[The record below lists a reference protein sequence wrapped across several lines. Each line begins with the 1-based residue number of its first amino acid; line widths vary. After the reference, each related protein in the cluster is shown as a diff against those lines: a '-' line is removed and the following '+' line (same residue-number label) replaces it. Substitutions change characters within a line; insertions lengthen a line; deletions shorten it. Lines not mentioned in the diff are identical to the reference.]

1 MSSAESDMEKMDGA
15 SKARLEKIRGLSLVR
30 DEPATARAGRP
41 SRVVLLLLGVLVVQ
55 TLGFAYFVIS
65 RSGEGPGPAVPA
77 PVAVAGAATSATGA
91 KSGVPAAGADA
102 GVQLQAQGFVI
113 AMRQATV
120 STRVAGIVTEVPV
133 DVGDFVERGQVV
145 GVLNSDLAEQDLQ
158 LAEKELS
165 SLRSLVA
172 RERAKK
178 EQAESEYQ
186 RELLL
191 EKGNYTTR
199 ARIEEKKAASVVA
212 STALASTVA
221 ELDVGEVR
229 VRQQRSLLGNY
240 TIRAPFSGIVVE
252 RNSQVGELVAP
263 MSAGGSFTRTGI
275 CTIVDMDSLIL
286 VVDVGEQQI
295 QHVKVGQSVA
305 FRLYSDEQTQM
316 KGRVQRIVPSADRAK
331 GTLQVQIAI
340 IGRDPR
346 ALPGMRA
353 NVNFIQSDSVEQI
366 NGQ

>member
-1 MSSAESDMEKMDGA
+1 MEKMDGA
-15 SKARLEKIRGLSLVR
+15 AKARIEKIRGLSLVR
-30 DEPATARAGRP
+30 EESAPARSGRP
-41 SRVVLLLLGVLVVQ
+41 SRIVFVLLCVLVAQ
-55 TLGFAYFVIS
+55 TLLFAYFMIFGAGAKPETAAPAAAGATA
-65 RSGEGPGPAVPA
+65 SGAA
-77 PVAVAGAATSATGA
+77 AKSAGAAP
-91 KSGVPAAGADA
+91 VVAAGDG
-102 GVQLQAQGFVI
+102 GVQLQAQGFVV

-133 DVGDFVERGQVV
+133 DVGDYVERGQIV

-165 SLRSLVA
+165 SLRSQVA
-172 RERAKK
+172 RDRARQA
-178 EQAESEYQ
+178 QAESEYQ

-191 EKGNYTTR
+191 EKSNYTSR
-199 ARIEEKKAASVVA
+199 ARVDEKSAASIVARTAVA
-212 STALASTVA
+212 STMA

-275 CTIVDMDSLIL
+275 CTIVDMNSLIL

-295 QHVKVGQSVA
+295 QHVKVGQSVN
-305 FRLYSDEQTQM
+305 FRLYSDERTQM

-331 GTLQVQIAI
+331 GTLQVQVAI
-340 IGRDPR
+340 IGRNPG

-353 NVNFIQSDSVEQI
+353 NVDFM
-366 NGQ
+366 